1 MTRMNKRRLS
11 LLEGALLGLLHDEP
25 RSGYA
30 LRKLF
35 ATTPMGNFSDSPGSI
50 YPALGRL
57 AAQGRIAGSV
67 ENARS
72 LRPRQVYRLTA
83 AGVGALEGWLREP
96 MAPGGMTEDFGAL
109 LLRFV
114 FMPQTIGRPETV
126 RFLATLEIELKRQVA
141 ELRQYYRQTVRV
153 LPTSGRLGMRAG
165 IEICAA
171 HARWASLAHRTMAGR
186 NKPKDRS
193 GRSES

>member
-1 MTRMNKRRLS
+1 MKKRRLS

-50 YPALGRL
+50 YPALARL
-57 AAQGRIAGSV
+57 AKLGLVAGSV

-83 AGVGALEGWLREP
+83 AGLGALEGWLREP
-96 MAPGGMTEDFGAL
+96 MAPGGMSEDFSVL

-114 FMPQTIGRPETV
+114 FMPQTIGRAETV

-141 ELRQYYRQTVRV
+141 ELRKYYRQAVRI
-153 LPTSGRLGMRAG
+153 LPTPGRLGMRAG

-171 HARWASLAHRTMAGR
+171 HARWASLAHRTLAGR
-186 NKPKDRS
+186 DKSKERP
-193 GRSES
+193 

>member
-1 MTRMNKRRLS
+1 MTRMKERRLS
-11 LLEGALLGLLHDEP
+11 LLEGALLGLLHDEHQ
-25 RSGYA
+25 SGYA

-35 ATTPMGNFSDSPGSI
+35 ATTPMGSFSDSPGSI

-57 AAQGRIAGSV
+57 AKQGWIAGSV
-67 ENARS
+67 ENQKS

-83 AGVGALEGWLREP
+83 TGHEALAVWLREP
-96 MAPGGMTEDFGAL
+96 MVPGGMDEDFSGL

-114 FMPQTIGRPETV
+114 FMPQTIGRAETL
-126 RFLATLEIELKRQVA
+126 RYLATLEVELKRQVA
-141 ELRQYYRQTVRV
+141 ALRKFYRQAARGM
-153 LPTSGRLGMRAG
+153 PTSGRLGLRAG

-186 NKPKDRS
+186 ERAKQRS
-193 GRSES
+193 

>member
-1 MTRMNKRRLS
+1 MNRRRLS
-11 LLEGALLGLLHDEP
+11 PLEGALLGLLNDEP

-50 YPALGRL
+50 YPALARL
-57 AAQGRIAGSV
+57 AAQGLIAGNV

-72 LRPRQVYRLTA
+72 LRPRQVYHVTDQGLDS
-83 AGVGALEGWLREP
+83 LKFWLGEP
-96 MAPGGMTEDFGAL
+96 MAPGGMSEDFGLL

-114 FMPQTIGRPETV
+114 FMPQTIGRAETV
-126 RFLATLEIELKRQVA
+126 RFLARLETELTRQVA
-141 ELRQYYRQTVRV
+141 ELRKFYRQAARGM
-153 LPTSGRLGMRAG
+153 PTPGRLGLRAG

-171 HARWASLAHRTMAGR
+171 HVRWASLAHQTLGR
-186 NKPKDRS
+186 RKKDSRRS
-193 GRSES
+193 SS

>member
-1 MTRMNKRRLS
+1 MTRMHTRRIS
-11 LLEGALLGLLHDEP
+11 PLEGALLGLLHDEP

-50 YPALGRL
+50 DPALARL
-57 AAQGRIAGSV
+57 AKQKLITGSV

-72 LRPRQVYRLTA
+72 LRPRQVYRLT
-83 AGVGALEGWLREP
+83 GDGLKALERWLREP
-96 MAPGGMTEDFGAL
+96 MAPGGMSVDFGIL

-114 FMPQTIGRPETV
+114 FMPQTIGRAETV
-126 RFLATLEIELKRQVA
+126 RFLGALEIDLRRQLA
-141 ELRQYYRQTVRV
+141 GFRKYYRETAR
-153 LPTSGRLGMRAG
+153 LMPTSGRLGLRAG

-171 HARWASLAHRTMAGR
+171 HARWASLARRTLVERGKA
-186 NKPKDRS
+186 DS
-193 GRSES
+193 Q

>member
-1 MTRMNKRRLS
+1 MKKRRLS

-35 ATTPMGNFSDSPGSI
+35 ATTPMGSFSDSPGSI

-57 AAQGRIAGSV
+57 KTRGRIAGSV

-114 FMPQTIGRPETV
+114 FMPQTIGRAGTV

-141 ELRQYYRQTVRV
+141 ELRKFYRQAVRAM
-153 LPTSGRLGMRAG
+153 PTSGRLGLRAG

-171 HARWASLAHRTMAGR
+171 HARWACLAHRTLAGR
-186 NKPKDRS
+186 GKTKEWS
-193 GRSES
+193 